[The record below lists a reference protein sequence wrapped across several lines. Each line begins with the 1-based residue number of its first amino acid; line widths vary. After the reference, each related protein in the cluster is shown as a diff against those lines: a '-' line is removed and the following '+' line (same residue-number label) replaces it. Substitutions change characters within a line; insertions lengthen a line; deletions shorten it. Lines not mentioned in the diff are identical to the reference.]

1 MKKSARRRIHKG
13 KTSKLSVGIIALV
26 ILVCLIIL
34 GKTISFISGLNQPFA
49 PDSKSTSKQ
58 IIWDG
63 KGVINVAVLAD
74 QTYILSFNPDQKTL
88 LVLKIPDET
97 YLSVPFNFGKWS
109 LGSVYKLG
117 QSEPTPIGA
126 LLYRKTLEEN
136 LGIPI
141 NSYII
146 NQKSKDSFE
155 KKIADL
161 RQNPL
166 ENINFLEQIKT
177 DLSFLEYWKL
187 FWQIRGVRF
196 DRVKIL
202 DLGQSDLTSWIILRD
217 GTRVISIDQDELDNF
232 IQKYFADS
240 KIKDAGLSIGI
251 YNTTLHPGLAEKAA
265 RIIENMGGRVVFTAN
280 SKSHLDQSIIVGG
293 KSYTNNVLTQV
304 FIPQKQTSLPTG
316 LDSSRADINLFL
328 GEDYFM
334 RYNTRN

>member
-1 MKKSARRRIHKG
+1 MKKSARKKFHK
-13 KTSKLSVGIIALV
+13 KKASKLSIGIIALV

-34 GKTISFISGLNQPFA
+34 GKTISFVSGLNQPFA
-49 PDSKSTSKQ
+49 PDSKTISKE

-63 KGVINVAVLAD
+63 KGVVNVAVLAD
-74 QTYILSFNPDQKTL
+74 KTYILSFNPDQKTL

-97 YLSVPFNFGKWS
+97 YVSVPFNFGKWS

-117 QSEPTPIGA
+117 QSESTPIGA
-126 LLYRKTLEEN
+126 ILYKKTLEEN
-136 LGIPI
+136 LGIFI

-146 NQKSKDSFE
+146 DQKSKDSFE
-155 KKIADL
+155 KKLADL

-166 ENINFLEQIKT
+166 ENINFLEEIKT
-177 DLSFLEYWKL
+177 DLSFLEYWKI

-202 DLGQSDLTSWIILRD
+202 NLGDSDLTSWIVLRD

-240 KIKDAGLSIGI
+240 KIRDEGLSIGI
-251 YNTTLHPGLAEKAA
+251 YNTTDHPGLAEKAA
-265 RIIENMGGRVVFTAN
+265 RIIENMGSRVVFTAN
-280 SKSHLDQSIIVGG
+280 SKSHLDQSVIVGG
-293 KSYTNNVLTQV
+293 KSYTNNILTQI
-304 FIPQKQTSLPTG
+304 FTPQKSASLPSS